1 MKNNKK
7 RKLRKCNVGV
17 SPVGINTNYT
27 IPNPV
32 MSNGMQQAA
41 NQGWNN
47 SMASAGQRVRMQGL
61 ASNVGGIAN
70 DALGAVTGAIGMFKS
85 PEVSEPAT
93 RMTSGPLTYAK
104 QDNVDSAA
112 ETAKVKKENLAGG
125 IDTTLKAAKLGSALG
140 PIGAGVGAVVGGI
153 TSIFGANKRRK
164 ELKRK
169 LEEQGQRTIAKN
181 TMAQSTAHGNQIQA
195 EYDQEFEDTTDDVLY
210 NDGKTP
216 FTNGKRANALVG
228 KGETIVDGNTGDMT
242 EVTQGSGI
250 GNDDVTANIKPQDA
264 IAGNKK
270 NPRTGNTFAEDM
282 KPLTRMESKLKRNT
296 ERNVRTIARNTEQ
309 MVKSFTQPM
318 AQAILADQAMVH
330 RKQGSKPIAK
340 YSIGKIAEDVINYG
354 GQALGEVTT
363 LAPSIYNLAKGRQ
376 QPDQVS
382 ADQLYSPNANAY
394 QASRI
399 MGKRR
404 YNDAPEIEALRG
416 LETRQRYNSRQL
428 GSEGGINRAM
438 DIAGQLNTQ
447 RAISQVY
454 SKKQNV
460 DNAYRGEEAQMLA
473 QLGAQEASNRSGAM
487 RQAYDINARNKAMA
501 SQYKQAALQGFSQ
514 KAQLDKQSRNRQK
527 MDDMRMRVLE
537 KYYEMGTT
545 NSNMSYIFGGNN

>member
-112 ETAKVKKENLAGG
+112 ETAKVKKENLSGG

-153 TSIFGANKRRK
+153 TSIFGASKRRK

-330 RKQGSKPIAK
+330 RKQGSKSIAK

-382 ADQLYSPNANAY
+382 AGQLYSPNANAY

-454 SKKQNV
+454 SKKQNI

-487 RQAYDINARNKAMA
+487 RQAYDVNARNKAMS